1 MAAREKGR
9 NGGGGFAITTPLPN
23 ELISICAPPA
33 SSALFFRTHGA
44 GASCA
49 AQTSPLWIEM
59 KKLAVGAENWSID
72 TFSPSVDL
80 GITSSRLFLPRPQI
94 GHTRI
99 AEGLPTRRQ
108 TAETDIPPYSPP
120 PAVLSSRAFL
130 FTQLQIFLFVC
141 FFALKVRAVRA
152 VRAGS
157 S

>member
-1 MAAREKGR
+1 
-9 NGGGGFAITTPLPN
+9 
-23 ELISICAPPA
+23 
-33 SSALFFRTHGA
+33 
-44 GASCA
+44 
-49 AQTSPLWIEM
+49 M

-72 TFSPSVDL
+72 MFSPSVDL

-120 PAVLSSRAFL
+120 PAVRPHVPFFL
-130 FTQLQIFLFVC
+130 PRFFLFVC